1 MSVIWKVELT
11 YQKTIA
17 FAPVSEIED
26 QTTQGWTQQMVLFTH
41 YKYEVD
47 CTYRSGPTG
56 ISSWREKIH
65 SNYIINNYVT
75 VTMELSRLSLLLNK
89 MVGQAA
95 TAWLKASQ
103 AWSARTQSHS
113 FVLLLYKEE

>member
-1 MSVIWKVELT
+1 
-11 YQKTIA
+11 
-17 FAPVSEIED
+17 
-26 QTTQGWTQQMVLFTH
+26 MVLFTH
-41 YKYEVD
+41 YKYEFD